1 MQPLIQRLLSDDSN
15 SFIAKTFRTP
25 HFEVG
30 WHQHIEYELILFTEG
45 SGISFIGNHV
55 GEFETGD
62 IYFIGSN
69 LPHTFQKNDNQVA
82 SAVVIQFRE
91 DFWGKD
97 FMLIPENRELKTLFE
112 SSMLGL
118 KINGKC
124 KHQLAPIIN
133 ELEYAGGLKR
143 ILLLLEAL
151 FLIATQK
158 ENLPLSTQI
167 AKEYNKK
174 DRDVLDNIIQFTI
187 SSFREQISL
196 SDTAKI
202 ACMSVPSFCRNF
214 KLRTKKTYNGFLNE
228 IRIANACNLLAETN
242 KSVLEICYESGY
254 TTLANFHK
262 QFIKIKNTT
271 PLQYRK
277 LFTSDNIRKGT
288 NIGINEIK

>member
-124 KHQLAPIIN
+124 KHQLTPIIN

-242 KSVLEICYESGY
+242 KSVVEICYESGY

-277 LFTSDNIRKGT
+277 LFTTDNIRKGT